1 MYSKTEVK
9 SSNMIWNIVIC
20 YLIIDESI
28 QKQLYNII
36 RGFSST
42 SPVFIILQIS
52 KHMRVIQKVKNV
64 L

>member
-1 MYSKTEVK
+1 MYSNTEVK
-9 SSNMIWNIVIC
+9 VLICYETLLIC

-36 RGFSST
+36 KGFSST
-42 SPVFIILQIS
+42 APVVIILQIS

>member
-1 MYSKTEVK
+1 MYSNTEVK
-9 SSNMIWNIVIC
+9 VLICYETLLIC

-36 RGFSST
+36 KGFSST
-42 SPVFIILQIS
+42 APVFIILQIS
-52 KHMRVIQKVKNV
+52 KHMRVIQKVENV